1 MSATPAFAATP
12 KDYGVLI
19 STSDISRQSPSAAGT
34 LITGTSAGIVAP
46 AFFIK
51 ATQSV
56 TAGAVIFFLHNGTNF
71 FPLHEEPVAVTS
83 PTSTG
88 TASFEAVWAPETP
101 VIVAFGWTLRVST
114 LQADSFAVTAPGAG
128 EL

>member
-1 MSATPAFAATP
+1 MAATPGFASTP

-19 STSDISRQSPSAAGT
+19 STSDPSRQSPSASG
-34 LITGTSAGIVAP
+34 LLVTGTSAGVAIP

-51 ATQSV
+51 ATASV
-56 TAGAVIFFLHNGTNF
+56 TAGGVIFFMHNGTNF

-83 PTSTG
+83 PTSSG
-88 TASFEAVWAPETP
+88 TSSFEAVWAPETP
-101 VIVAFGWTLRVST
+101 VFVTFGWTLRVST
-114 LQADSFAVTAPGAG
+114 LQADTFAVTAPGAG